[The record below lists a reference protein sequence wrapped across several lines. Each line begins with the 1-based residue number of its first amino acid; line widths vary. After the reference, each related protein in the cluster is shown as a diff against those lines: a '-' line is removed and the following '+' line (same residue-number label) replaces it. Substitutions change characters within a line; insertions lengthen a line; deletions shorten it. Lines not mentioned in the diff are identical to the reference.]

1 MRATD
6 DLASIKEALADRAEE
21 LCLDLFGTPK
31 RAKHELRWGRK
42 GSLKLKLRGKGAP
55 SFYDFSAGRG
65 GSMLDAIMV
74 ANDLHRLADAIAW
87 AKDWLGLPAT
97 ERRKTEPRRND
108 AADPE
113 QEDERHA
120 RAIWD
125 ASGPLPGTPGEA
137 YLHRRCI
144 MSERWPTSVRWNKN
158 GFLVFA
164 SIAPDGRHTAIQRVF
179 IHPDGTP
186 ITDDDGKGNRIKR
199 KRSRGPRY
207 GGAVHF
213 KSTNRPDVLILAEGP
228 ETALSIWMATGI
240 EAWATIGPTHTVD
253 LTPVPKDRTIL
264 VAVDD
269 DGRTAQVAKHTRKAI
284 ARWRKES
291 RTVLTAL
298 PWPSTRRDK
307 SDFNDALKERGAAY
321 VAETIDAALTPAQS
335 SIRTLSIDEARIK
348 TTVAIDDAIRRM
360 LASEGAPSAIAIKVS
375 TGVGKT
381 EIALRAIIALLK
393 AGVIKAAAF
402 AVPDNELSAEQIH
415 RAEAIRDEL
424 GASFRI
430 GAWRGREAVN
440 PEVIKETMCRR
451 PEAARAVGK
460 AGLDVQSFLCKT
472 PEGNKCPFFDQC
484 AYQKQRGQ
492 RPRLVIT
499 SHATTFAD
507 KPKGV
512 PVPSL
517 LVLDESFCSK
527 GIVGADRPILTPLD
541 ELTGTVRLT
550 HERGRDLFGDIQAAR
565 EACAMADL
573 EPVRERLR
581 HILTT
586 APEGPL
592 RREHVEAVGLTADQC
607 RAAADAERRRI
618 VAPRIVPSMTESE
631 IMTRLEGAATNAGC
645 LRRAALFNSIA
656 AFIDGETEA
665 SGHIHIQ
672 KDGNGT
678 PAFRSLG
685 RRPLGKGWHA
695 PTLILDATLRPE
707 LVKPFFPDVE
717 IAAEIEAATPFMR
730 VVQHYSRSFA
740 KSHFRDRDATGPW
753 TADRK
758 AISRLW
764 TWCRAEI
771 QKADGKALVVAQK
784 AVEDAIRA
792 GHRVPDHIALAHHNA
807 VAGKDGWRD
816 VRTLI
821 SVGRTLPPP
830 EAVEALAMALSG
842 EWIDPATLPAE
853 KNGSRWYAAAGHPVA
868 DRSGNTITL
877 TREHHPHP
885 LAEAIRASICE
896 DEIIQ
901 IIGRARG
908 VNRTATD
915 PVTVH
920 ICADLPLPVRVD
932 EFRQW
937 EAPGMDAAM
946 LAEGCWTGSAEDA
959 ARWWPEII
967 RTPMALKDDR
977 RQRSVGFSYYSLSY
991 ENPTHLAHL
1000 TYQKSRAGQRPVEAI
1015 FDLRLIPDP
1024 AAWLTERLGPVT
1036 IFYVGKAATPRKAR
1050 RKAATAPGMNAEN
1063 SQMQEKPLPPE
1074 ALKTADPSPS
1084 PWSRGTLPVELVTA
1098 AKARMRATNA
1108 RHEDAA
1114 RQIGISRQQWTNA
1127 LNGRFGLSVAA
1138 ATRLLTWLAAPP
1150 AGEFQP
1156 DLNL

>member
-1 MRATD
+1 
-6 DLASIKEALADRAEE
+6 
-21 LCLDLFGTPK
+21 
-31 RAKHELRWGRK
+31 
-42 GSLKLKLRGKGAP
+42 
-55 SFYDFSAGRG
+55 
-65 GSMLDAIMV
+65 
-74 ANDLHRLADAIAW
+74 
-87 AKDWLGLPAT
+87 
-97 ERRKTEPRRND
+97 
-108 AADPE
+108 
-113 QEDERHA
+113 
-120 RAIWD
+120 
-125 ASGPLPGTPGEA
+125 
-137 YLHRRCI
+137 
-144 MSERWPTSVRWNKN
+144 
-158 GFLVFA
+158 
-164 SIAPDGRHTAIQRVF
+164 
-179 IHPDGTP
+179 
-186 ITDDDGKGNRIKR
+186 
-199 KRSRGPRY
+199 
-207 GGAVHF
+207 VHF
-213 KSTNRPDVLILAEGP
+213 KGTARPDALILAEGP
-228 ETALSIWMATGI
+228 ETALSLWMATGI
-240 EAWATIGPTHTVD
+240 ETWATIGPTHTVD
-253 LTPVPKDRTIL
+253 LTPVPITRTIV
-264 VAVDD
+264 VALDD

-284 ARWRKES
+284 TRWRKQN

-298 PWPSTRRDK
+298 PWAATRRDK
-307 SDFNDALKERGAAY
+307 SDFNDALQEQGADA
-321 VAETIDAALTPAQS
+321 VRARIDAALTPVQN

-348 TTVAIDDAIRRM
+348 TTVAIDDATRKL
-360 LASEGAPSAIAIKVS
+360 LAGEGAPSAIAIKVS

-381 EIALRAIIALLK
+381 ETYMRAIIALLK
-393 AGVIKAAAF
+393 AGVIKAATF
-402 AVPDNELSAEQIH
+402 AVPDNKLSAEQIH

-424 GASFRI
+424 GATFRI

-440 PEVIKETMCRR
+440 PEAIKETMCRR
-451 PEAARAVGK
+451 PEAARAVGR
-460 AGLDVQSFLCKT
+460 AGLPVQSFLCKT
-472 PEGNKCPFFDQC
+472 DAGDKCPLYDQC
-484 AYQKQRGQ
+484 AYQKQRNE
-492 RPRLVIT
+492 PRLTIT
-499 SHATTFAD
+499 SHAAVFSE
-507 KPKGV
+507 KPIGV

-517 LVLDESFCSK
+517 LVLDESFWDK

-541 ELTGTVRLT
+541 ELQGIIRLT
-550 HERGRDLFGDIQAAR
+550 HEHGRDLFGDIQAAR
-565 EACAMADL
+565 EASATADL
-573 EPVRERLR
+573 EPVREKLR
-581 HILTT
+581 AILAT
-586 APEGPL
+586 APVGPL
-592 RREHVEAVGLTADQC
+592 RREHVDAVGLTADQC
-607 RAAADAERRRI
+607 RAAADAEHRRI

-631 IMTRLEGAATNAGC
+631 IMTRLEGAAGNAGC
-645 LRRAALFNSIA
+645 FRRAALFSTIA
-656 AFIDGETEA
+656 AFIDGEVRA
-665 SGHIHIQ
+665 SGHVLI
-672 KDGNGT
+672 DRT
-678 PAFRSLG
+678 DDDRPAFRSLG

-707 LVKPFFPDVE
+707 LVRPFFPDVE
-717 IAAEIEAATPFMR
+717 IGAEIEAETPFMR

-740 KSHFRDRDATGPW
+740 KSHFGQFVKGAGFTP
-753 TADRK
+753 DRK
-758 AISRLW
+758 AVNRFW

-816 VRTLI
+816 VSTLI

-853 KNGSRWYAAAGHPVA
+853 KNGSRWYAATGHPVA

-937 EAPGMDAAM
+937 EAPSLDAAM
-946 LAEGCWTGSAEDA
+946 MAEGCWTESCEDA

-977 RQRSVGFSYYSLSY
+977 RQRSVEFSYYSIPY
-991 ENPTHLAHL
+991 ENPTHLARL
-1000 TYQKSRAGQRPVEAI
+1000 TYQKPGAGQRPVEAI
-1015 FDLRLIPDP
+1015 FDLRLIADP
-1024 AAWLTERLGPVT
+1024 AAWLTERLGPVA
-1036 IFYVGKAATPRKAR
+1036 ISYVGKAATPRKAR
-1050 RKAATAPGMNAEN
+1050 RKAVTAPGMKVEIPG
-1063 SQMQEKPLPPE
+1063 MMGKPPPPE
-1074 ALKTADPSPS
+1074 ALKTAKPLPS

-1138 ATRLLTWLAAPP
+1138 ATRLLTWLATLP

-1156 DLNL
+1156 DLQL